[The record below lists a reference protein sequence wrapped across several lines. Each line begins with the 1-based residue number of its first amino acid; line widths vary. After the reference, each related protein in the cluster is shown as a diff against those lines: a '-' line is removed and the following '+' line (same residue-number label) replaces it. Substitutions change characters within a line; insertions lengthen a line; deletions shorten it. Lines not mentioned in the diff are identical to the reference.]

1 MSDISDRFSRFRDR
15 MPVTERW
22 AYFDHAAV
30 APIPGPTR
38 DAMIDWAE
46 TIAREGSTP
55 YPQWIEMTDRLRLD
69 AARLVGADRDE
80 IALVTNTT
88 AGINIVAE
96 GFPWQ
101 PGDNV
106 VTRSDEFPSNLYP
119 WMQQADR
126 GVEVRRLPVPPSG
139 RIEIDQILDACD
151 DRTRI
156 VTVSWVAYSNGW
168 RHDLDRLVEAVHER
182 GILLFIDA
190 IQGLGVFPLDV
201 RKTPIDFLSAD
212 GHKWLLGPEG
222 AGIFY
227 IRKELIDRLRA
238 TSVGWHSV
246 VDALKFHEID
256 LTLTPDAS
264 RFEGGTQNTVG
275 QIGLGVSLHMLME
288 VGAEKCARRLIELT
302 DIACERLAGCGAEIL
317 SDRSDEKHKSGIVT
331 FTLPGRDPV
340 EIRHQCFEQG
350 VLISCRAGRL
360 RISPHIYNNEE
371 DIDRLVDALGS

>member
-1 MSDISDRFSRFRDR
+1 MSDIPDRFTRFRDR

-30 APIPGPTR
+30 APVPGPTR
-38 DAMIDWAE
+38 DVMVDWAE

-55 YPQWIEMTDRLRLD
+55 YPQWIETIENLRRD
-69 AARLVGADRDE
+69 AAQLVGADRDE
-80 IALVTNTT
+80 IALVANTT
-88 AGINIVAE
+88 TGINIVAE
-96 GFPWQ
+96 GFPFQ

-106 VTRSDEFPSNLYP
+106 ITRADEFPSNLYP

-126 GVEVRRLPVPPSG
+126 GVEVRRLPVGTSG
-139 RIEIDQILDACD
+139 RLAVDQILEACD

-156 VTVSWVAYSNGW
+156 VTISWVAYSNGW
-168 RHDLDRLVEAVHER
+168 RHDLDRLAEAVHER
-182 GILLFIDA
+182 GILLFVDA

-201 RKTPIDFLSAD
+201 RQTPIDFLSAD

-222 AGIFY
+222 AGVFY
-227 IRKELIDRLRA
+227 IRRDLIDMLRA
-238 TSVGWHSV
+238 TGVGWNSV
-246 VDALKFHEID
+246 VDPLKFHEID
-256 LTLTPDAS
+256 LTLRPEAA

-275 QIGLGVSLHMLME
+275 QIGLGKSLHMLLE
-288 VGAEKCARRLIELT
+288 VGPEKSARRLIELT

-317 SDRSDEKHKSGIVT
+317 SDRTEDKHKSGIVT
-331 FTLPGRDPV
+331 FTLPGRDPMEV
-340 EIRHQCFEQG
+340 RHQCLEQG

-371 DIDRLVDALGS
+371 DIDKLIKALG